1 MVQGINKENI
11 FYQEIYIK
19 KYLKFLKE
27 NQEKNNIKTIAYC
40 IMKNHAHLLIK
51 ATNIQELSNFMHK
64 INGNYARYYNY
75 MENRVGYVFRDRFK
89 SQPIMSEKQLYNCI
103 RYIHLNPVKAKI
115 VENPEQYK
123 YSSYRIYKRRLDEKN
138 NLDMQETLE
147 YICNSKNKINEQY
160 IDEDKDIKE
169 IINNSL
175 IEFLEIN
182 KTELYEILE
191 KREVLKKLIKYLK
204 KEKNIKYTEMM
215 KNFDISRGIMQK
227 LKE

>member
-1 MVQGINKENI
+1 
-11 FYQEIYIK
+11 
-19 KYLKFLKE
+19 
-27 NQEKNNIKTIAYC
+27 
-40 IMKNHAHLLIK
+40 
-51 ATNIQELSNFMHK
+51 MHK

-160 IDEDKDIKE
+160 IDVDKDIKE
-169 IINNSL
+169 IINKSL

-227 LKE
+227 LK

>member
-51 ATNIQELSNFMHK
+51 ATKIQELSNFMHK

-227 LKE
+227 LK